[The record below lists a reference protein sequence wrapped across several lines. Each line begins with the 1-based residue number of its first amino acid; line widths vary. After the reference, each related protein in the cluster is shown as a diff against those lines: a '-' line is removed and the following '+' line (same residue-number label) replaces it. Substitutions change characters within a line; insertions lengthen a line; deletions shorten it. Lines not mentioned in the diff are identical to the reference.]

1 MSEQWKE
8 IKGNREIY
16 KISSL
21 GNVETKDREGGL
33 IFVAKPLWI
42 SRKDYDRIN
51 ESKCVGIAVEAQG
64 RPAMQVYIS
73 VGNMLYGTI
82 EHAKD
87 HSENAETIKEIAEDY
102 YPDNESK
109 DLVALSKEE

>member
-1 MSEQWKE
+1 MA
-8 IKGNREIY
+8 N
-16 KISSL
+16 
-21 GNVETKDREGGL
+21 
-33 IFVAKPLWI
+33 PLWI

-51 ESKCVGIAVEAQG
+51 KGKCVEIAVEAQS
-64 RPAMQVYIS
+64 RPAMSVYIS

-102 YPDNESK
+102 YTDNEYK
-109 DLVALSKEE
+109 DLVVLSKEK

>member
-1 MSEQWKE
+1 M
-8 IKGNREIY
+8 
-16 KISSL
+16 
-21 GNVETKDREGGL
+21 
-33 IFVAKPLWI
+33 AKPLWI

-51 ESKCVGIAVEAQG
+51 EGKCIGIAVEAQG

-82 EHAKD
+82 EHTKE
-87 HSENAETIKEIAEDY
+87 HTEHAETIKEIAKNY

-109 DLVALSKEE
+109 DLVVLSKEE